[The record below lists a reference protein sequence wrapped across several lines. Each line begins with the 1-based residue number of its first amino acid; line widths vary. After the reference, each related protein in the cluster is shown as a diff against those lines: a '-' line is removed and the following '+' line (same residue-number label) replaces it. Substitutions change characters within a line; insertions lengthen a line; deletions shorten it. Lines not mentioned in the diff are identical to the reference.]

1 MRRAAKVLAVLVVSG
16 LISPAAFAHAWL
28 ESSVPPQNGALAPA
42 AKEIDLTF
50 DEAIKPVSC
59 KIADQAGKD
68 MAVIGKLAAK
78 GVNLTVPL
86 TAALAAGKYN
96 LTCRVV
102 GPDSH
107 PVNNTLSF
115 VVN

>member
-1 MRRAAKVLAVLVVSG
+1 MERAATFLAALAVSG
-16 LISPAAFAHAWL
+16 LIAPGAFAHAWL
-28 ESSVPPQNGALAPA
+28 ESSVPAANGVLA
-42 AKEIDLTF
+42 AKEIALTF

-59 KIADQAGKD
+59 KITDATGKD
-68 MAVIGKLAAK
+68 TPVVGKLAAK

-86 TAALAAGKYN
+86 TATLAAGTYT

-107 PVNNTLSF
+107 PVNNSLSF

>member
-1 MRRAAKVLAVLVVSG
+1 MERAAKFLAVLVVSS
-16 LISPAAFAHAWL
+16 LMMPAAYAHAWL
-28 ESSVPPQNGALAPA
+28 ESSVPAQNGALPGS
-42 AKEIDLTF
+42 AKEIALTF

-59 KIADQAGKD
+59 KIADQTGKD

>member
-1 MRRAAKVLAVLVVSG
+1 MKKILSVLAVAG
-16 LISPAAFAHAWL
+16 LMAPATCFAHAWL
-28 ESSVPPQNGALAPA
+28 ESSVPAQNGTLT
-42 AKEIDLTF
+42 AKEIALTF

-59 KIADQAGKD
+59 KITDAAGKD
-68 MAVIGKLAAK
+68 APVVGKLAAK

-86 TAALAAGKYN
+86 TGILAAGKYN

-107 PVNNTLSF
+107 PVNNSLSF

>member
-1 MRRAAKVLAVLVVSG
+1 MARAATFLAVIAVS
-16 LISPAAFAHAWL
+16 SVMAPAAYAHAWL
-28 ESSVPPQNGALAPA
+28 ESSVPAQNGVLVPGS
-42 AKEIDLTF
+42 KEIALTF

-59 KIADQAGKD
+59 KIVDQAGKD